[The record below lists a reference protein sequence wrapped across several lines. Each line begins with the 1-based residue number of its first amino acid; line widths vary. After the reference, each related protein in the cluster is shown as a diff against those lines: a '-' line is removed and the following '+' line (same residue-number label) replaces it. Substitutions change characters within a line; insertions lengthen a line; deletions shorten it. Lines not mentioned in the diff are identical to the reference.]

1 MATVGGEPV
10 ARPSLLPIPGELAEQ
25 NPVAIRLRRLG
36 KIGRGLLDQP
46 ATANDSAA
54 TGDLPGDST
63 DEHRLL
69 FDYLR
74 GDYAAASADVEI
86 LESRAG
92 SEDLRFRLLSLRR
105 RPCKHKARRTGRGRS
120 SST

>member
-1 MATVGGEPV
+1 MRASPSL
-10 ARPSLLPIPGELAEQ
+10 ARALLPIPGELAEQ

-36 KIGRGLLDQP
+36 KIGRALLDQP
-46 ATANDSAA
+46 ATANDGAA
-54 TGDLPGDST
+54 TGDFPGDPT

-74 GDYAAASADVEI
+74 GDYAAASADLEI

-92 SEDLRFRLLSLRR
+92 SEDLRFRLLSLRAQTLQAQGEADR
-105 RPCKHKARRTGRGRS
+105 RGRS